1 MKKIVT
7 LFSATILMNFV
18 ATSCSTSANTAKL
31 KPKAEVSIS
40 NQNWYLINDND
51 VVKGLYEKDVML
63 TIDEANSTV
72 SGFAGCNN
80 FNAAFTK
87 VGGVTS
93 FVNFSETKMACPN
106 MQEEKA
112 FLSMLKNVN
121 RYEITG
127 KELHLYK
134 GNILLM
140 KFKTI

>member
-7 LFSATILMNFV
+7 LFSATILMSV
-18 ATSCSTSANTAKL
+18 VTTSCSTSANTAKL
-31 KPKAEVSIS
+31 KPKGEVSIS
-40 NQNWYLINDND
+40 NQNWYLTNDNN
-51 VVKGLYEKDVML
+51 VVKGLYEKDIMI

-80 FNAAFTK
+80 FNASFTK

-106 MQEEKA
+106 LNEEKA

-121 RYEITG
+121 RYEVSG

>member
-7 LFSATILMNFV
+7 LISATILMSFV
-18 ATSCSTSANTAKL
+18 ATSCSTTNTARL
-31 KPKAEVSIS
+31 KSKTDVSIS
-40 NQNWYLINDND
+40 NQNWYLMNDNNT
-51 VVKGLYEKDVML
+51 VKGLYEKDVMIL
-63 TIDEANSTV
+63 IDEADSTV

-80 FNAAFTK
+80 FNASITK
-87 VGGVTS
+87 VGEVTS

-106 MQEEKA
+106 LNEEKA

-121 RYEITG
+121 RYEISG

-134 GNILLM
+134 GNILLL

>member
-7 LFSATILMNFV
+7 LISATILMSFV
-18 ATSCSTSANTAKL
+18 VTSCSTTNTARL
-31 KPKAEVSIS
+31 KSKGDVSIS
-40 NQNWYLINDND
+40 NQNWYLMNDNNI
-51 VVKGLYEKDVML
+51 VKGLYEKDVMIL
-63 TIDEANSTV
+63 IDEANSTV

-80 FNAAFTK
+80 FNAYFTK
-87 VGGVTS
+87 VSGVTS

-106 MQEEKA
+106 LKEEKA

-121 RYEITG
+121 RYEISG

-134 GNILLM
+134 GNILLL

>member
-7 LFSATILMNFV
+7 LISATILMSFV
-18 ATSCSTSANTAKL
+18 VTSCSTTNTARL
-31 KPKAEVSIS
+31 KSKG
-40 NQNWYLINDND
+40 D
-51 VVKGLYEKDVML
+51 VNIVKGLYEKDVMIL
-63 TIDEANSTV
+63 IDEANSTV

-80 FNAAFTK
+80 FNAYFTK
-87 VGGVTS
+87 VSGVTS

-106 MQEEKA
+106 LKEEKA

-121 RYEITG
+121 RYEISG

-134 GNILLM
+134 GNILLL

>member
-7 LFSATILMNFV
+7 LFSAAILISFI
-18 ATSCSTSANTAKL
+18 ATSCSTSGSTAKI

-40 NQNWYLINDND
+40 NQNWYLMNDND
-51 VVKGLYEKDVML
+51 VVKGLFDKDVML
-63 TIDEANSTV
+63 IVNEANSTV

-80 FNAAFTK
+80 FNASFTK

-106 MQEEKA
+106 SQEEKA

-121 RYEITG
+121 RYEISG

-134 GNILLM
+134 SNILLL